1 MNETWR
7 SFLEASGATTADG
20 EVVHF
25 GNPDAETAAAADAE
39 SLADLSH
46 LGAVR
51 IEGEDARAF
60 LHAQLTND
68 VNGLPNTSSALA
80 GYCNPKGRLL
90 AILRVVP
97 RDQGILVILPRALIE
112 QTLRRLAMFVLR
124 ARVRLVPA
132 PDLVLIGASGNGVP
146 AALRSAD
153 VDVPSAVGGCTL
165 TDELSAI
172 RVPGAQPRF
181 VLIGEP
187 KAMQHYWAALRPAA
201 VPVAGHRW
209 RWMDVLAGLPAIV
222 PETVEK
228 FVPQMVNLDLIDA
241 VSFRKGCYPGQE
253 IVARMHYR
261 STPKQRM
268 VLMHAE
274 HDARPTAGTP
284 VYARS
289 FGEQA
294 AGHVVNAESAPGG
307 GIDALVT
314 AQLSVLESDTLRLE
328 SLSGAALQPRDLPYS
343 LGGRKVSG

>member
-25 GNPDAETAAAADAE
+25 GNPDAETAAAAEAE

-68 VNGLPNTSSALA
+68 VNGLSNTGSALA

-97 RDQGILVILPRALIE
+97 RDQDILVLLPKALVE
-112 QTLRRLAMFVLR
+112 QTVRRLAMFVLR
-124 ARVRLVPA
+124 ARVRLAPA
-132 PDLVLIGASGNGVP
+132 PDLVLAGASGGGIP
-146 AALRSAD
+146 ATLRDAGF
-153 VDVPSAVGGCTL
+153 DVPSTVDSCTHGE
-165 TDELSAI
+165 ELSTV
-172 RVPGAQPRF
+172 RVPGRQPRF
-181 VLIGEP
+181 LLIGTPE
-187 KAMQHYWAALRPAA
+187 AMQHHWASLRCAA
-201 VPVAGHRW
+201 VQVAGHRW
-209 RWMDVLAGLPAIV
+209 RWQEVLAGIPTIV
-222 PETVEK
+222 PETVEQ
-228 FVPQMVNLDLIDA
+228 FVPQVLNLDLIGA

-261 STPKQRM
+261 SKPKQRM
-268 VLMHAE
+268 VLVHAE
-274 HDARPTAGTP
+274 HDTLPAAATP

-289 FGEQA
+289 FGDQA

-314 AQLSVLESDTLRLE
+314 AQLGVLGSDTLRLE
-328 SLSGAALQPRDLPYS
+328 SLSGTALQPRDLPYS
-343 LGGRKVSG
+343 IAS